1 MSYWILLPLG
11 AFAGA
16 LIYMI
21 WAGFKAKR
29 EYLEQKRRGGGH
41 SHGHPLHRRPHRR
54 HGPTPEE
61 SHQLRSDDR

>member
-29 EYLEQKRRGGGH
+29 ASLAQKRRGGGIRT
-41 SHGHPLHRRPHRR
+41 GIRCTA
-54 HGPTPEE
+54 GPTEGMAQRLKNRT
-61 SHQLRSDDR
+61 S